1 MMQQRR
7 KRLFLIL
14 TPNSQNT
21 RNTPNTKNSLT
32 VWTWVALVFWTV
44 QFFLP
49 RALLAAEA
57 APRAV
62 LTETSHDFGQI
73 FEDRELT
80 HTFVIRNTGQAP
92 LKILDVHP
100 ECACTV
106 PSYDKT
112 IPPGGQGEIT
122 LSIKPYSVI
131 HQFHKDTTVTTND
144 PENREFHL
152 VLTGNALPF
161 IEIEPS
167 HIVRLRGKTGEEVRG
182 QVKFISHLP
191 GPFKI
196 TGYQTNIP
204 DKIEISLKAVEP
216 DRVYVLEVTNRPGN
230 LAPYAG
236 VIFLTTNSAQR
247 PRLIVRVFGEIYLPS
262 AVGR

>member
-1 MMQQRR
+1 MIRQRQ
-7 KRLFLIL
+7 KRPFLTL
-14 TPNSQNT
+14 TRNTQNT
-21 RNTPNTKNSLT
+21 RNTKNRKT
-32 VWTWVALVFWTV
+32 IWTWVVLVLGTV

-49 RALLAAEA
+49 RALPAAEA
-57 APRAV
+57 APRAI
-62 LTETSHDFGQI
+62 LTETSHDFGQV
-73 FEDRELT
+73 FEDRDLS
-80 HTFVIRNTGQAP
+80 HTFIVRNTGQAP
-92 LKILDVHP
+92 LEILDVHP

-106 PSYDKT
+106 PSYSST
-112 IPPGGQGEIT
+112 IPPGCEGEIT

-131 HQFHKDTTVTTND
+131 HQFQKDTTVTTND

-167 HIVRLRGKTGEEVRG
+167 HIVRLRGKPGEEVQG
-182 QVKFISHLP
+182 CVQFISHLP
-191 GPFKI
+191 GPFRI

-204 DKIEISLKAVEP
+204 DKIEISLKAVQP
-216 DRVYVLEVTNRPGN
+216 DRVYALEVTNRPAN

-236 VIFLTTNSAQR
+236 IIELATTSAQR

-262 AVGR
+262 AEGR

>member
-216 DRVYVLEVTNRPGN
+216 DRVYVLDVTNRPGN

>member
-1 MMQQRR
+1 MIQQMQ

-14 TPNSQNT
+14 APNSQNT
-21 RNTPNTKNSLT
+21 RNTQNTQNRLT

-49 RALLAAEA
+49 RALLAADA
-57 APRAV
+57 VPRAV
-62 LTETSHDFGQI
+62 LTETSYDFGQI
-73 FEDRELT
+73 FEDRELS

-92 LKILDVHP
+92 LEILDVNP

-106 PSYDKT
+106 PSYNKT

-152 VLTGNALPF
+152 LLTGDALPF
-161 IEIEPS
+161 IEIQPS
-167 HIVRLRGKTGEEVRG
+167 HIVRLRGKTGEDVRG
-182 QVKFISHLP
+182 SVQFISHLP

-196 TGYQTNIP
+196 TGYQTNVP

-216 DRVYVLEVTNRPGN
+216 DRVYVLEVTNRKAN
-230 LAPYAG
+230 SAPYAG
-236 VIFLTTNSAQR
+236 LIILTTNSAQR

>member
-1 MMQQRR
+1 MMHQMR
-7 KRLFLIL
+7 KRLFLTL
-14 TPNSQNT
+14 TGDT
-21 RNTPNTKNSLT
+21 RNIQNAQNRLT

-49 RALLAAEA
+49 KALLAAEA

-92 LKILDVHP
+92 LEILDVHP

-167 HIVRLRGKTGEEVRG
+167 HIVRLRGKTGEDVRG

-204 DKIEISLKAVEP
+204 DKIEISLKAVVP
-216 DRVYVLEVTNRPGN
+216 DRVYVLEVTNRQAN
-230 LAPYAG
+230 MAPYAG
-236 VIFLTTNSAQR
+236 IIILTTNSAQR